1 MPAYARVSY
10 QTKSPKVKFNS
21 STAFPVV
28 VKVASYQT
36 KYSTPFYDNGF
47 PVYPPQ

>member
-1 MPAYARVSY
+1 MPAYPRVSY

-28 VKVASYQT
+28 VKGASYQT
-36 KYSTPFYDNGF
+36 KYTTTFDDNGF
-47 PVYPPQ
+47 PVNPS